1 MSEAMNSPST
11 VYFRSLKKS
20 LIVQVALI
28 YTKSTLT
35 YINGGIIA
43 LNIRVNPLTSVSEVQ
58 KLTYL

>member
-20 LIVQVALI
+20 LIVQAALI

-35 YINGGIIA
+35 CINGGIIA